1 MSDSHECDYEACI
14 SADYSIPMAFVNAR
28 GRVKVHPLVEKMRR
42 AILKAQRLDMA
53 RPPEPRR
60 EPPEGP
66 GEVVPLR

>member
-1 MSDSHECDYEACI
+1 
-14 SADYSIPMAFVNAR
+14 MAFVNAR